1 VSLLLEL
8 QVDEKFC
15 VFLQRLNLELTQS
28 EEQIRILQQEL
39 ETAKDNSVT
48 LEELRAAL
56 DLERSHSGQLS
67 DTITL
72 LQSDLAAEKAHSD
85 ELAR

>member
-1 VSLLLEL
+1 
-8 QVDEKFC
+8 
-15 VFLQRLNLELTQS
+15 LTS
-28 EEQIRILQQEL
+28 ALARAEEQVRVLRQEL
-39 ETAKDNSVT
+39 ETAKDDSAT

-67 DTITL
+67 DVIGQL
-72 LQSDLAAEKAHSD
+72 RSDLESEKARGD